1 MPKIYV
7 PQKNMTL
14 EVTAG
19 ENLMQALQMADIAVA
34 SSCLGDGICSMCR
47 MTVEGNVAEASEL
60 EIRTLQ
66 RNKLDAPNRLSCQ
79 IVVNF
84 DLTVTT
90 TYW

>member
-14 EVTAG
+14 EVTSG
-19 ENLMQALQMADIAVA
+19 ENLMQALQMAGIAVA

-47 MTVEGNVAEASEL
+47 MTVEGVVTPASEL
-60 EIRTLQ
+60 ELRTLS
-66 RNKLDAPNRLSCQ
+66 RNKLDSPNRLSCQ
-79 IVVNF
+79 INVTA